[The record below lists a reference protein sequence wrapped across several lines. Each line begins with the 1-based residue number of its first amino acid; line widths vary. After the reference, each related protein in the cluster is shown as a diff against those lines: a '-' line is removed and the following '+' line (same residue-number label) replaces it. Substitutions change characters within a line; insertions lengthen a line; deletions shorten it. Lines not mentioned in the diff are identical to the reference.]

1 MAMCFIILGMQFE
14 HLVAVNDDD
23 VPHADFLSR
32 AQLWAGLM
40 YRVEDA
46 RPFLP
51 GLDGCQIL
59 SRGDSVV
66 ERRLNFGAVVIEDRA
81 SFALNQWVRFETPTT
96 PTHGGGLLTIR
107 IEEPESHCLFL
118 RFSYNTVFARGAEAE
133 DAPYAEFL
141 RQAYMAADIDTVRV
155 IRELVTT
162 GVIDIAASE
171 VLQ

>member
-1 MAMCFIILGMQFE
+1 MQFE
-14 HLVAVNDDD
+14 HLVAVNDAN
-23 VPHADFLSR
+23 VPHAEFLTR

-40 YRVEDA
+40 YRVDDA

-59 SRGDSVV
+59 SRRDSVV
-66 ERRLNFGAVVIEDRA
+66 ERRLNFGAVTIDDRA
-81 SFALNQWVRFETPTT
+81 SFAINHWVRFETATT

-107 IEEPESHCLFL
+107 IEEPEPMCLFL
-118 RFSYNTVFARGAEAE
+118 RFTYNTMFARGAEAE

-155 IRELVTT
+155 IRTLVTT
-162 GVIDIAASE
+162 GVIDAAASE
-171 VLQ
+171 VHQ

>member
-1 MAMCFIILGMQFE
+1 MCFIIQAMQFE
-14 HLVAVNDDD
+14 HLVAVNDAD
-23 VPHADFLSR
+23 VPQGEFLTR

-81 SFALNQWVRFETPTT
+81 SFAVNQWVRFETPTT

-107 IEEPESHCLFL
+107 IEEPENHCLFL
-118 RFSYNTVFARGAEAE
+118 RFTYNTVFARGAEAE
-133 DAPYAEFL
+133 DAPYTEFL

-155 IRELVTT
+155 IRMLVASGAIELMLGETS
-162 GVIDIAASE
+162 A
-171 VLQ
+171 